1 MWPENS
7 DWLMTALFLLALA
20 SLGFTMKLV
29 ALLLPA
35 NRQIDRRGISW
46 VLVSPDSV
54 LRAQPATA
62 IQPVV
67 LRLVMLLGAV
77 SLTYWIY
84 WQLVRGFQM
93 HGILLSYLATPIL
106 LLMSE
111 MLVALVTLILL
122 PSGLLFPALHRRP
135 WAARSIAD
143 FWGRRWN
150 LWFSDWFRYAIFARL
165 HRRPKFALFLVFLV
179 SGLMHEWVVNVP
191 LYYLTGRILFGSM
204 MIYFFLQAVGI
215 FVERCFSK
223 SHPRLMV
230 VFVWLVVFVPSPL
243 VLNEGLLRVLHLWP
257 QENTVAKTV
266 VATNCDVNMA
276 LRQQVAAS
284 LSKKPERIFSG
295 FFSSLKAEKR

>member
-1 MWPENS
+1 GSHQSFKKAETDFCFGFFTWRNRSSRPILEYRLCVARQFTNSSLMWPENS

-143 FWGRRWN
+143 FWGHRWN
-150 LWFSDWFRYAIFARL
+150 LW
-165 HRRPKFALFLVFLV
+165 
-179 SGLMHEWVVNVP
+179 
-191 LYYLTGRILFGSM
+191 
-204 MIYFFLQAVGI
+204 
-215 FVERCFSK
+215 
-223 SHPRLMV
+223 
-230 VFVWLVVFVPSPL
+230 
-243 VLNEGLLRVLHLWP
+243 
-257 QENTVAKTV
+257 
-266 VATNCDVNMA
+266 
-276 LRQQVAAS
+276 
-284 LSKKPERIFSG
+284 
-295 FFSSLKAEKR
+295 